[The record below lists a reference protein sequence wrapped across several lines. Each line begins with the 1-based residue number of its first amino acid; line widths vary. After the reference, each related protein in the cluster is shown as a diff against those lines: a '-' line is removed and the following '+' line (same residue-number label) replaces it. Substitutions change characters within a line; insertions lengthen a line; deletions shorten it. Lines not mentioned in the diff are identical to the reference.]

1 MKKKIRF
8 LSIALILSIV
18 FINFNFIERVSAGP
32 APALTSFK
40 IVDYTNYNENARYS
54 KNSKPTL
61 VRDEFPLIINTV
73 QSGYGNCRIYLDD
86 KELKDYSES
95 WILSKTGIGYVVS
108 GFKTVIKINPSEKKL
123 YKGYHTVEIKCSG
136 TAGGGIRSDSFSFYI
151 A

>member
-8 LSIALILSIV
+8 LSIALVLSIV
-18 FINFNFIERVSAGP
+18 FINFNFLEKVSAAG

-40 IVDYTNYNENARYS
+40 IEKYTTYNKSMEYN
-54 KNSKPTL
+54 KNSRPTL
-61 VRDEFPLIINTV
+61 SRDDFPLIIHTV
-73 QSGYGNCRIYLDD
+73 QEGYGNCIVYLDD
-86 KELKDYSES
+86 KELRDYSES
-95 WILSKTGIGYVVS
+95 WILSKKGTGYIVS

>member
-1 MKKKIRF
+1 MKKRIKI

-18 FINFNFIERVSAGP
+18 FINFNFVERVSAGP

-40 IVDYTNYNENARYS
+40 IEKYITYDKGMEYK
-54 KNSKPTL
+54 KNSEPTL
-61 VRDEFPLIINTV
+61 SSDDFPLIIHTV
-73 QSGYGNCRIYLDD
+73 QEGYGNCRVYLDD
-86 KELKDYSES
+86 KELKNYDES
-95 WILSKTGIGYVVS
+95 WILSKTGIGYIVN
-108 GFKTVIKINPSEKKL
+108 GFKTVIKIKPSEKKL